1 MSGTRTAL
9 FIVIGVII
17 LASAPFWTSQ
27 AIVFLIGLTLIDAV
41 FALSWNLLFG
51 FTGLTT
57 FGHAAFFAVG
67 AYATALA
74 LRMHAPVH
82 FLVLLAGVALLG
94 AVLSALVGMVVLR
107 RAAGIALAILTMALG
122 EILHIIIGY
131 SVALGRED
139 GMSGIPRP
147 KLNLFVTNLDLAS
160 GNNYYWF
167 LCIICALVAGALCWL
182 TFGRVGR
189 VLRSIQQD
197 PERTAFL
204 GVNVARYRLLSF
216 TIAGAIA
223 ALAGALYTPWVQ
235 TITPDLA
242 DTFRSAQPMLNAL
255 LGGAQS
261 FWGPVVGTALFAL
274 VNFSTRTLAGL
285 SELVVGGVLLLVI
298 LVAPTGV
305 MGLLGKLRRKRADAP
320 AAEQSAAGAPLN
332 SSGTPMASA
341 DAKLAPFK
349 EGGQ

>member
-1 MSGTRTAL
+1 MRTAL
-9 FIVIGVII
+9 AIAVGTLI
-17 LASAPFWTSQ
+17 LASAPYWTTQ

-67 AYATALA
+67 AYATGVALK
-74 LRMHAPVH
+74 MHAPVH
-82 FLVLLAGVALLG
+82 FLLLLGGVTLLG
-94 AVLSALVGMVVLR
+94 AVLSLLVGLVVLR

-147 KLNLFVTNLDLAS
+147 SMDLLLTRLDLQA

-167 LCIICALVAGALCWL
+167 LCVICALIAGVLCWL
-182 TFGRVGR
+182 TFGRFGR

-204 GVNVARYRLLSF
+204 GVNVARYRLASF
-216 TIAGAIA
+216 TIAGGVA

-261 FWGPVVGTALFAL
+261 FWGPVVGTAVFAI

-285 SELVVGGVLLLVI
+285 SELVVGGVLLVVI
-298 LVAPTGV
+298 LVAPTGL
-305 MGLLGKLRRKRADAP
+305 MGLVDKLRRRGGPEAPPGAKSAPTSVPASGAAAP
-320 AAEQSAAGAPLN
+320 APGVAAAPLD
-332 SSGTPMASA
+332 S
-341 DAKLAPFK
+341 K
-349 EGGQ
+349 EGQ